1 VTLRGCCRNAI
12 TAALGGK
19 GAAMR
24 LFAIGTLLVLSAC
37 GQSESERL
45 KEENQNLRD
54 QVDQLQSQLSSIKEK
69 ADDLETASSTLQD
82 QLARF
87 QNEDWKEVMPDAQE
101 ADEQV
106 ESAQQELSD
115 TVDD

>member
-1 VTLRGCCRNAI
+1 
-12 TAALGGK
+12 
-19 GAAMR
+19 MR
-24 LFAIGTLLVLSAC
+24 LSVVSTLLVLSAC
-37 GQSESERL
+37 GQTESERL

-87 QNEDWKEVMPDAQE
+87 QSEDWKDVVPEAQE
-101 ADEQV
+101 AGEQV

-115 TVDD
+115 AVDE